1 MAKVKNSPNEALQIG
16 DVATFVV
23 VTPHC
28 GLEKGEKREMKVTP
42 ELLYCIEKGLWKQT
56 SK

>member
-1 MAKVKNSPNEALQIG
+1 MAAKQDNPKTLQIG

-28 GLEKGEKREMKVTP
+28 GLEKGETRKMKVTP
-42 ELLYCIEKGLWKQT
+42 DLLYCIRMGLWKQ
-56 SK
+56 KK

>member
-1 MAKVKNSPNEALQIG
+1 MAAVKENKTLQIG

-28 GLEKGEKREMKVTP
+28 GLEKGETRKMRVTR
-42 ELLYCIEKGLWKQT
+42 ELLYCIDRGLWKL
-56 SK
+56 KK

>member
-1 MAKVKNSPNEALQIG
+1 MAAEAKNKTLKIG

-28 GLEKGEKREMKVTP
+28 GLVKGETRKMKVTR
-42 ELLYCIEKGLWKQT
+42 ELLYCIEQGLWKL
-56 SK
+56 KK

>member
-1 MAKVKNSPNEALQIG
+1 MAAVKETKTLQIG

-28 GLEKGEKREMKVTP
+28 GLEKGETRTMQVTK
-42 ELLYCIEKGLWKQT
+42 ELLYCIEQGLWKM
-56 SK
+56 KK

>member
-1 MAKVKNSPNEALQIG
+1 MAAKAKPNKTLALG

-28 GLEKGEKREMKVTP
+28 GLEEGHERTMKVTHS
-42 ELLYCIEKGLWKQT
+42 LLYCIEQGLWKL
-56 SK
+56 KK

>member
-1 MAKVKNSPNEALQIG
+1 MAEVNTKRKTLQIG

-28 GLEKGEKREMKVTP
+28 GLEVGETRKMNVTK
-42 ELLYCIEKGLWKQT
+42 ELLYCIEQGLWKL
-56 SK
+56 KK

>member
-1 MAKVKNSPNEALQIG
+1 MAAVKENKTLQIG

-28 GLEKGEKREMKVTP
+28 GLEKGETREMQVTR
-42 ELLYCIEKGLWKQT
+42 ELLYCIEQGLWKL
-56 SK
+56 KK

>member
-1 MAKVKNSPNEALQIG
+1 MQIG

-28 GLEKGEKREMKVTP
+28 GLVKGETRKMAVTA
-42 ELLYCIEKGLWKQT
+42 ELLYCIERGLWKL
-56 SK
+56 KK